1 MTIMVTGAAGFIG
14 SAVTR
19 ALAARRGETV
29 VAVDRLGY
37 AACPQSLPALAA
49 PGGLVV
55 ADIRD
60 GAAIEDLLAQ
70 HQPRAILHL
79 AAETHVDRSIDGP
92 AAFVEHNIVGTFQL
106 LEAARRHWQHSG
118 RSDHFRFVHV
128 STDEVFGSLET
139 DEPPFHPGS
148 PYAPNSPYSASKAA
162 SDHLAR
168 AWMTTYGM
176 PVIVTNCSNNYGP
189 WQFPEKLMPLVIQKA
204 LAGEEVP
211 VYGDGAQ
218 RRDWL
223 YVDDHAHGLL
233 AALDRGV
240 PGATYLFGAGEDR
253 SNLDVVGAL
262 CAELDRQR
270 PDPRG
275 PHARLIRFVAD
286 RPGHDRR
293 YAVDSS
299 RARAELGWSP
309 RMSFADGIAATVRWC
324 LDHPDHAARDHHGQR
339 LGLG

>member
-1 MTIMVTGAAGFIG
+1 MTLLLTGAAGFIG
-14 SAVTR
+14 SALTWLLVKSD
-19 ALAARRGETV
+19 AGKV
-29 VAVDRLGY
+29 VALDRLGY
-37 AACPQSLPALAA
+37 ASSLDALPPLAS
-49 PGGLVV
+49 PHVFV
-55 ADIRD
+55 QADIRD
-60 GAAIEDLLAQ
+60 GAALDTILEQ
-70 HQPRAILHL
+70 HRPRAIIHL
-79 AAETHVDRSIDGP
+79 AAETHVDRSIDHPGD
-92 AAFVEHNIVGTFQL
+92 FVEHNIIGTFQL
-106 LEAARRHWQHSG
+106 LEAARRHWQKRG
-118 RSDHFRFVHV
+118 RPDGFRFVHV
-128 STDEVFGSLET
+128 STDEVFGSLDQEAPAFGP
-139 DEPPFHPGS
+139 DS
-148 PYAPNSPYSASKAA
+148 PYRPNSPYSASKAA

-168 AWMTTYGM
+168 AWHATYGL